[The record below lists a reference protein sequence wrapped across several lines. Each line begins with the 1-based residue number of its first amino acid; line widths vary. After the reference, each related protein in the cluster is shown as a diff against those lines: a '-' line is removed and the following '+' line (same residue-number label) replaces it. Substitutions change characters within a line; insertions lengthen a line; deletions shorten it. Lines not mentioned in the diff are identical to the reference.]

1 MDEEQVFEEKVK
13 KTKTKKASKDKDL
26 ETTQPE
32 QKLHIDQELLGKIR
46 TALENKKLI
55 IGNDRI
61 IKALSKLSSIV
72 VSKNVGNEIA
82 KTISRA
88 NLEEIE
94 IIKLNVDSSDLSI
107 ACKKQFPVSI
117 IGFLKWKNTLK

>member
-117 IGFLKWKNTLK
+117 IGFLK